1 MLVTLTYPDGTSKSV
16 RTDENGHYEFDNL
29 YDGETYQVSFETPD
43 GYEPTKVNAGNNGE
57 LDSNGNNVSVT
68 INGSDDMTLDSGFY
82 KTPKY
87 SIGDYVW
94 LDSNK
99 DGVQGEEEN
108 GISGVTV
115 TLKDKE
121 GKTLQTTQTDE
132 KGKYRFDNLDSGDYK
147 VVFENRKA

>member
-1 MLVTLTYPDGTSKSV
+1 M

-29 YDGETYQVSFETPD
+29 YDGETYQVSFETPE
-43 GYEPTKVNAGNNGE
+43 GYEPTKVNAGNNSE
-57 LDSNGNNVSVT
+57 LDSNGSNVSVT

-99 DGVQGEEEN
+99 DGVQDEEEN

-115 TLKDKE
+115 TLKDKTA
-121 GKTLQTTQTDE
+121 KLYKLHKLME
-132 KGKYRFDNLDSGDYK
+132 KVSIALIIWTVEIIK
-147 VVFENRKA
+147 